1 MQWREIAPNWKT
13 SRMAEPTRRTVLI
26 TGASR
31 GIGKATALA
40 FAAAGY
46 DVATTARTLHEGDGR
61 DDSDAGEGRVLP
73 GSLEATAAGVEAFG
87 VNALCL
93 QADLFDQTSL
103 ERAVEATLQAFGHLD
118 VLVNNAVDTGP
129 GSMVLMA
136 DLTVEQLASKL
147 TGNVVSQFVF
157 IHAVL
162 PSMLARGE
170 GTIINVTSHAGVVD
184 PPAPAGKG
192 GWGLA
197 YAASKSAFHRF
208 AAFLAL
214 ELGDQGIV
222 SYNLSPGFVETERQL
237 VNAKKTGLGDYQG
250 APPSVPAAVA
260 VWLAG
265 HPDTLE
271 NGGTAMAQKL
281 ALQFDLH
288 PDWRIKD

>member
-1 MQWREIAPNWKT
+1 
-13 SRMAEPTRRTVLI
+13 MADQTRRTAFI

-46 DVATTARTLHEGDGR
+46 DVAITARTLHEGDGR
-61 DDSDAGEGRVLP
+61 DDSDSGEGRTIP
-73 GSLEATAAGVEAFG
+73 GSLDATAAGIEAFG
-87 VNALCL
+87 VQALCL
-93 QADLFDQTSL
+93 QADLFDRASL
-103 ERAVEATLQAFGHLD
+103 ERAVATALDTFGHVD

-129 GSMVLMA
+129 GSMVLISE
-136 DLTVEQLASKL
+136 LSVEQLASKL
-147 TGNVVSQFVF
+147 TGNVVSQFVV
-157 IHAVL
+157 IHALL
-162 PSMLARGE
+162 PSMLERGQ

-222 SYNLSPGFVETERQL
+222 AYNLSPGFVETERQL
-237 VNAKKTGLGDYQG
+237 VNASKTGLGAYQG

-260 VWLAG
+260 VWLADK
-265 HPDTLE
+265 PEALE
-271 NGGTAMAQKL
+271 NGATAMAQKL
-281 ALQFDLH
+281 ALERELH
-288 PDWRIKD
+288 PDWRVKN

>member
-1 MQWREIAPNWKT
+1 
-13 SRMAEPTRRTVLI
+13 MAEQTRRTALI

-46 DVATTARTLHEGDGR
+46 DVAITARTLHEGDGR
-61 DDSDAGEGRVLP
+61 DDSDAGEGRAIP
-73 GSLEATAAGVEAFG
+73 GSLEATAAGVEACG
-87 VNALCL
+87 VKALCL
-93 QADLFDQTSL
+93 QADLFDRVSL
-103 ERAVEATLQAFGHLD
+103 ERAVATTLEIFGHVD

-129 GSMVLMA
+129 GSMVLIA
-136 DLTVEQLASKL
+136 ELSVEQLASKL

-157 IHAVL
+157 IHALL
-162 PSMLARGE
+162 PSMLERGQ

-214 ELGDQGIV
+214 ELGEQGIV
-222 SYNLSPGFVETERQL
+222 AYNLSPGFVETERQL
-237 VNAKKTGLGDYQG
+237 VNANKTGLGDYQG

-265 HPDTLE
+265 HPDAIE
-271 NGGTAMAQKL
+271 NGGTAMAQKV
-281 ALQFDLH
+281 ALQLELH
-288 PDWRIKD
+288 PDWRVKH